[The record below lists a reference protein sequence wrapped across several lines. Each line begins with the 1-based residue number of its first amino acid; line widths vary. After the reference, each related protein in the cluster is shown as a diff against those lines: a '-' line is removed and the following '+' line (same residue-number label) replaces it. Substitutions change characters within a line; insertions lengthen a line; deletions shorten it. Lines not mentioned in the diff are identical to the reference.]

1 MDYLSQ
7 DGRIDLAVV
16 DARDYSLFHGKFQ
29 EDIDPHLAQLILDD
43 NSTFKIPDNEYV
55 EIDGNWEIR
64 QKKDE
69 NDEPLWVKGKNG
81 DGSDAPFDL
90 EIPRFTPESKTLLK
104 KRMRLIKNGD
114 KLEILYH
121 QKKGI
126 GRFYSNDDMGL
137 TCLARNI
144 RNTFYHY
151 YSWVDYDFVASHPTI
166 LTCIGIKMRIPTP
179 HLDAWVKDKK
189 PIIKM
194 LSEHHSVEG
203 HPPLQKDHIKK
214 LINSCLYGGGL
225 ECWAKGDRDTNGI
238 RKGGILDGKPAKN
251 EMPMMCKNW
260 ERWDMGHTWYKGL
273 KKEVNALKEKLVKA
287 NPELRERVK
296 KTDSPA
302 WKADNSAFSY
312 ILGIFENE
320 CLYQAYQYG
329 LDNEIVVPRRLALAY
344 DGFTTLPPPPY
355 TDVDFH
361 IQGVNDY
368 IFEKTGFKMRIEVKP
383 YEDWTIQLD
392 LINARREMIVANVVN
407 PLEAIQAEA
416 NAAMANAVAE
426 MTGDDEELNNT
437 DQEYL
442 IWKERFERTHTKI
455 INTSNYFKKL
465 TTELPNGDE
474 RFEGYK
480 IFNRSDLVA
489 AYEHQSYMKVG
500 RTGKRIKTKFIKEW
514 IEDNSIQRKEQSE
527 ILPPPLYCSPYT
539 LNLWKPSEFHGRDID
554 EENENYDQEAVD
566 LWLNHIKVMTDYDEP
581 AYEYVI
587 NWFAHLL
594 QKPAE
599 KSTHL
604 IITGKQGTG
613 KTIALTPIKKIMG
626 GGYFETSQPER
637 DVWGN
642 FNPLMAS
649 SLLVVLSECD
659 KRNSF
664 GSENKIKALI
674 TDPEM
679 TINDKGIKPFVIQSF
694 HRFITPTNS
703 FDPVKLEEEERRN
716 MIIKMSDEFKKNWEY
731 FNTFSATWD
740 KDNALLSLYSYLM
753 RRNLD
758 GWNRWVIP
766 HTEYHKQ
773 LAEFNRNPLDEFL
786 EWFVARGYTQ
796 KYDTDDEGYFARYG
810 SEVMTEFRSWRE
822 ELGGKYDVNGTGDL
836 IKKLTCALNLPKGC
850 IAKGQRSNKGS
861 RTKFHLENL
870 RKYYNIGCMIDL
882 EQVANPSTEYP
893 QPKFDDNGEMLSDE
907 EVEIGIGM
915 PDVDEDENEDDIAEN
930 VVENVVESVP
940 EPKKKKKLVI
950 KKKGEKV

>member
-16 DARDYSLFHGKFQ
+16 DARDYSCFHGKFQ
-29 EDIDPHLAQLILDD
+29 EDIDPHLAQLVLDD
-43 NSTFKIPDNEYV
+43 NTTFKIPDNEYV
-55 EIDGNWEIR
+55 EVEGNWEIR
-64 QKKDE
+64 QKTDADG
-69 NDEPLWVKGKNG
+69 NLLFVKAKNG

-104 KRMRLIKNGD
+104 KRMRLIKNND

-121 QKKGI
+121 QKKGL
-126 GRFYSNDDMGL
+126 GRFYSNDDLGL

-166 LTCIGIKMRIPTP
+166 LSCIGVKLRIPTP
-179 HLDAWVKDKK
+179 HLDEWVKDKK

-203 HPPLQKDHIKK
+203 EPPLQKDHIKK

-225 ECWAKGDRDTNGI
+225 ECWAKGDKVNGV
-238 RKGGILDGKPAKN
+238 RKGGILDGRPAKN
-251 EMPMMCKNW
+251 EMPMAVRNW
-260 ERWDMGHTWYKGL
+260 ERPEMGHKWYKGL
-273 KKEVNALKEKLVKA
+273 KKEVNALKLKLVKA
-287 NPELRERVK
+287 NPELRDRVK
-296 KTDSPA
+296 KPDVAS
-302 WKADNSAFSY
+302 WSADNSAFSY

-320 CLYQAYQYG
+320 CLYQAYMYG
-329 LDNEIVVPRRLALAY
+329 LDNSLVVPRRLALAY

-355 TDVDFH
+355 TDVEFH
-361 IQGVNDY
+361 INGVNDY
-368 IFEKTGFKMRIEVKP
+368 IFEKTGFKMRMEVKP

-392 LINARREMIVANVVN
+392 LIDARRNMVVADVVN
-407 PLEAIQAEA
+407 PVEAIQAQEDA
-416 NAAMANAVAE
+416 IQAE
-426 MTGDDEELNNT
+426 EVDNELQNT

-442 IWKERFERTHTKI
+442 IWKEKFERSHTKI

-474 RFEGYK
+474 RFDGYK
-480 IFNRSDLVA
+480 IFNRGELVA
-489 AYEHQSYMKVG
+489 AYEHQSYMK
-500 RTGKRIKTKFIKEW
+500 TCSNGKRKKTKFITEW
-514 IEDNSIQRKEQSE
+514 IEDNSIQRKEDAE
-527 ILPPPLYCSPYT
+527 ILPPPLYVSPHT
-539 LNLWKPSEFHGRDID
+539 LNLWKPSEYHGRDIPLEGEAYKKD
-554 EENENYDQEAVD
+554 AVD
-566 LWLNHIKVMTDYDEP
+566 LWCNHIKVMCDYDEM
-581 AYEYVI
+581 AYEYVL

-659 KRNSF
+659 KRNSY
-664 GSENKIKALI
+664 GAENKIKALI

-716 MIIKMSDEFKKNWEY
+716 MIIKMNDEFKKNWDY
-731 FNTFSATWD
+731 FKSFAETWD
-740 KDNALLSLYSYLM
+740 DDANCVSLYSFLM
-753 RRNLD
+753 KRD
-758 GWNRWVIP
+758 IEGWNRWVIP

-773 LAEFNRNPLDEFL
+773 LAEFARNPLDEFF
-786 EWFVARGYTQ
+786 EWYVARAYTQ
-796 KYDTDDEGYFARYG
+796 KWETDGEGYFARYG
-810 SEVMTEFRSWRE
+810 SEVMMEFREWRD

-836 IKKLTCALNLPKGC
+836 VKKLTCSLDLPKLC
-850 IAKGQRSNKGS
+850 LQKGTRTNKGA
-861 RTKFHLENL
+861 RTKFHLEKL
-870 RKYYNIGCMIDL
+870 RKHYKIGCLIDL
-882 EQVANPSTEYP
+882 EPSQPSDVYP
-893 QPKFDDNGEMLSDE
+893 QPVFDENGEEVSDD
-907 EVEIGIGM
+907 EVEIGVGNTI
-915 PDVDEDENEDDIAEN
+915 VENEDENEDQLAEQVAEP
-930 VVENVVESVP
+930 VVEEP
-940 EPKKKKKLVI
+940 KPKKKLKIV
-950 KKKGEKV
+950 KKKKEN